1 MIKAGMTV
9 AEAIAQ
15 LTRGFI
21 KIMGRNPDGLE
32 KIKIKQEA
40 VEKLKDLEKVVDLQ
54 GNVIDTSKGIMGGQQ
69 IGMFDNIFNKMQKQM
84 GKGDPKVVKTNMKKM
99 IDDAIE
105 DASPGFADDI
115 KYDAEIV
122 AENLAERMGLVYDD
136 LPTKQRLDLYD
147 QAYTGLSKQRFKNK
161 PKPEDKAYGGRIGLK
176 NGLEALSLGDRG
188 FSIKPKKRTIIIDG
202 VEYEIPID
210 KGFEIKPDPNSK
222 GVPPVKMPTYPKE
235 KRAYGGRIGLKDGP
249 PDPSKRNFMKILGGL
264 AAIPVFGKFF
274 KQADKVAPA
283 AEKVA
288 EVAGQAPSYFFD
300 LVAKIKLLGEPRRTP
315 SYKERVNEYQYTGKD
330 GIEYELIED
339 LDTGEIMI
347 QKDKIGVGGSGDKS
361 FDVIEDR
368 TELRYKKPKPDEG
381 DPNPTEEYEE
391 FKVEFDSD
399 GTAADATEIDEI
411 SKMEIMK
418 EITDEAP
425 PIKKAGG
432 GLAYMLGE

>member
-1 MIKAGMTV
+1 MISKIIRNFIAKQMAGRSDDGIMITLRDPQKV
-9 AEAIAQ
+9 ELAENIMADLLMRNGIDPRAITSEAQ
-15 LTRGFI
+15 LKGILNQIEAVSKQTTQSGIRNTESAKVFDLKGRRI
-21 KIMGRNPDGLE
+21 KDTDNIMGGEEMPPPGSRGGKDDIAAPVQSSEESLKNMIE
-32 KIKIKQEA
+32 AENKKNIAKIKQR
-40 VEKLKDLEKVVDLQ
+40 Q
-54 GNVIDTSKGIMGGQQ
+54 
-69 IGMFDNIFNKMQKQM
+69 KML
-84 GKGDPKVVKTNMKKM
+84 
-99 IDDAIE
+99 DDAIE
-105 DASPGFADDI
+105 DASPGFANDI

-176 NGLEALSLGDRG
+176 
-188 FSIKPKKRTIIIDG
+188 
-202 VEYEIPID
+202 
-210 KGFEIKPDPNSK
+210 
-222 GVPPVKMPTYPKE
+222 
-235 KRAYGGRIGLKDGP
+235 DGP
-249 PDPSKRNFMKILGGL
+249 DLSKRNFMKILGGL

>member
-176 NGLEALSLGDRG
+176 
-188 FSIKPKKRTIIIDG
+188 
-202 VEYEIPID
+202 
-210 KGFEIKPDPNSK
+210 
-222 GVPPVKMPTYPKE
+222 
-235 KRAYGGRIGLKDGP
+235 DGP
-249 PDPSKRNFMKILGGL
+249 DLSKRNFMKILGGL

>member
-9 AEAIAQ
+9 TEAIAQ

-21 KIMGRNPDGLE
+21 KMMGRNPDGLE

-40 VEKLKDLEKVVDLQ
+40 VEKLKDLEKVVDLE

-69 IGMFDNIFNKMQKQM
+69 IGMFDNIFNKMRKQM
-84 GKGDPKVVKTNMKKM
+84 GKGDPK
-99 IDDAIE
+99 
-105 DASPGFADDI
+105 
-115 KYDAEIV
+115 IV
-122 AENLAERMGLVYDD
+122 
-136 LPTKQRLDLYD
+136 
-147 QAYTGLSKQRFKNK
+147 
-161 PKPEDKAYGGRIGLK
+161 
-176 NGLEALSLGDRG
+176 
-188 FSIKPKKRTIIIDG
+188 
-202 VEYEIPID
+202 
-210 KGFEIKPDPNSK
+210 KPDP
-222 GVPPVKMPTYPKE
+222 E
-235 KRAYGGRIGLKDGP
+235 KKSMGGRIGLKDGP
-249 PDPSKRNFMKILGGL
+249 DLSKRNFMKILGGL

-274 KQADKVAPA
+274 RQADKVAPA

-300 LVAKIKLLGEPRRTP
+300 LVAKIKLLGQPRRTP

-347 QKDKIGVGGSGDKS
+347 QKDKIGVGSSGDKS
-361 FDVIEDR
+361 FDVITDR
-368 TELRYKKPKPDEG
+368 TEMRYKKGQADETTG
-381 DPNPTEEYEE
+381 GTPADDYEEY
-391 FKVEFDSD
+391 KVEFDSD
-399 GTAADATEIDEI
+399 GTFADATEIDEI

>member
-1 MIKAGMTV
+1 MIKPGMTIV
-9 AEAIAQ
+9 EAIAQ

-21 KIMGRNPDGLE
+21 KMTGRNPDGLE

-40 VEKLKDLEKVVDLQ
+40 VQKLKDLEKVVDME
-54 GNVIDTSKGIMGGQQ
+54 GNFLDSSKPIMGGTQV
-69 IGMFDNIFNKMQKQM
+69 GMFDNIFNKMQKQM
-84 GKGDPKVVKTNMKKM
+84 GKGDPK
-99 IDDAIE
+99 
-105 DASPGFADDI
+105 
-115 KYDAEIV
+115 IV
-122 AENLAERMGLVYDD
+122 
-136 LPTKQRLDLYD
+136 
-147 QAYTGLSKQRFKNK
+147 
-161 PKPEDKAYGGRIGLK
+161 
-176 NGLEALSLGDRG
+176 
-188 FSIKPKKRTIIIDG
+188 
-202 VEYEIPID
+202 
-210 KGFEIKPDPNSK
+210 KPDP
-222 GVPPVKMPTYPKE
+222 E
-235 KRAYGGRIGLKDGP
+235 KKSMGGRIGLKDGP
-249 PDPSKRNFMKILGGL
+249 DKPSRRNFMKILGGL
-264 AAIPVFGKFF
+264 ATIPVFGKFF

-347 QKDKIGVGGSGDKS
+347 QKDKIGVGVSGDKS
-361 FDVIEDR
+361 FDVITDR

-381 DPNPTEEYEE
+381 DPNPAEEYEE